1 MVRALLALIVVLALV
16 PTVEVVEQAVH
27 LIEHGAGVDEH
38 DLGHHD
44 HGDDGANGCAELS
57 HLSGAGLGPVSD
69 PRVVTAAAP
78 SAATST
84 LDYLAVDAW
93 RDRGSPPP
101 PHRPPIG

>member
-1 MVRALLALIVVLALV
+1 MGRALLALVIVLALV

-27 LIEHGAGVDEH
+27 LVEHGAGVDEH

-44 HGDDGANGCAELS
+44 HDDDGANGCAELS
-57 HLSGAGLGPVSD
+57 HLNGAGLGLVDRVP
-69 PRVVTAAAP
+69 VVTAAAP
-78 SAATST
+78 PTATST
-84 LDYLAVDAW
+84 LDFLAVDAW